1 MFMTSKVLE
10 KAAARGVLMCTLMCN
25 ARSLGAVQLPKD
37 ATPKTIEVNRA
48 AAGQRPAEDQ
58 IDFQDAERGFI
69 ATLPEPALK
78 VTGANPFG
86 EAMSEYA
93 FLDRTD
99 APDTVNPA
107 LWRQARVNL
116 KNGLFKVTDRIYQIR
131 GLDISNMTIIEGD
144 TGLIIIDPLTYT
156 ETARKG
162 LELYY
167 QHRPKKPVLAVIYSH
182 SHVDHFGGVKG
193 VISEA
198 DVATGKVQVIAPL
211 GFMEALTK
219 ENVLVGNAMS
229 RRGQFQFGGLLPKS
243 DKGLVDAGLGKGPAG
258 GSVTLISPTETI
270 EKPVETHRI
279 DGVDIV
285 FMNTPDTEAPA
296 EMIMYYP
303 QFRALNMAELV
314 THNLHNFLPLRGTQV
329 RNANDW
335 AKDINIALA
344 EYGDKTDVL
353 LAQHHWPTWGKDRVG
368 NLLRK
373 QRDLYKYINDQTIRL
388 INHGYTPSEIAE
400 TLKLPASLSS
410 EWSERQFYGTVS
422 HDSRAVYQRM
432 LGWYDGNPANLNP
445 LPPVQTGRKYVE
457 YMGGVEAVLQRARE
471 DFAKGEY
478 RWVAQVTNQLVFAD
492 PNNQKARE
500 LEADALEQL
509 GYQSESATWRNAYL
523 EAALELRGKTLTARE
538 GGTASPDVVQAM
550 PLDDYFDYLGV
561 RLNGPKAEGKTIV
574 LNWHF
579 TDTKQDYVLNLENSA
594 LTYLAK
600 RSSDHADA
608 SLILTRAT
616 LNSINLRQTTFRDA
630 VLDGRI
636 QVEGDPLKLVDL
648 MSLFDT
654 FVPNFA
660 IVTPKPEE
668 N

>member
-1 MFMTSKVLE
+1 
-10 KAAARGVLMCTLMCN
+10 
-25 ARSLGAVQLPKD
+25 
-37 ATPKTIEVNRA
+37 
-48 AAGQRPAEDQ
+48 
-58 IDFQDAERGFI
+58 
-69 ATLPEPALK
+69 
-78 VTGANPFG
+78 
-86 EAMSEYA
+86 
-93 FLDRTD
+93 
-99 APDTVNPA
+99 
-107 LWRQARVNL
+107 
-116 KNGLFKVTDRIYQIR
+116 
-131 GLDISNMTIIEGD
+131 
-144 TGLIIIDPLTYT
+144 
-156 ETARKG
+156 
-162 LELYY
+162 LYY